1 MFYKRPAE
9 ERGHAD
15 HGWLKSN
22 FSFSF
27 ADYFDENFMGFG
39 PLRVINDDVVAAG
52 KGFGMH
58 PHRDMEIITY
68 VLSGA
73 LEHKGSMGTGSIIKP
88 GDVQHMSAG
97 TGVFHS
103 EFNPSENEAVHLLQI
118 WIIPNKRSVQP
129 RYAQKHY
136 AREEKL
142 NKLRLI
148 ASSDGEDGSIDIYQ
162 DAKVFASVLESGK
175 SVKYELP
182 KERHAWLQV
191 ATGSVKLNDLELM
204 AGDGVAVAEEDL
216 LTITGTGDGGEI
228 ILFDV

>member
-1 MFYKRPAE
+1 MLYKRPAE

-27 ADYFDENFMGFG
+27 ADYYDENFMGFG

-68 VLSGA
+68 VLSGQ
-73 LEHKGSMGTGSIIKP
+73 LEHKDSMGTGSIIKP

-103 EFNPSENEAVHLLQI
+103 EFNPSEKEPVHLLQI
-118 WIIPNKRSVQP
+118 WIIPNKKSVKP
-129 RYAQKHY
+129 RYAQKHFGKD
-136 AREEKL
+136 EKQG
-142 NKLRLI
+142 KLRLI
-148 ASSDGEDGSIDIYQ
+148 ASEHGDEGSVEIYQ
-162 DAKVFASVLESGK
+162 DAKVFASVLSTDETVS
-175 SVKYELP
+175 YELG
-182 KERHAWLQV
+182 KDRHAWVQV
-191 ATGSVKLNDLELM
+191 ALGEIRVNGLDLK
-204 AGDGVAVAEEDL
+204 AGDGVAVAEEDKL
-216 LTITGTGDGGEI
+216 EI
-228 ILFDV
+228 IGNSDSSEFILFDV

>member
-1 MFYKRPAE
+1 MLYKRPAE

-27 ADYFDENFMGFG
+27 ADYHDENFMGFG

-68 VLSGA
+68 VLSGE
-73 LEHKGSMGTGSIIKP
+73 LEHKDSMGTGEVIRP

-97 TGVFHS
+97 TGVLHS
-103 EFNPSENEAVHLLQI
+103 EFNPSDKNPVHLLQI
-118 WIIPNKRSVQP
+118 WIIPNQRSVTP
-129 RYAQKHY
+129 RYAQKHF

-142 NKLRLI
+142 NKLRLV
-148 ASSDGEDGSIDIYQ
+148 ASGDGADGSIDIYQ
-162 DAKVFASVLESGK
+162 DAKVFASVLEKDQAVS
-175 SVKYELP
+175 YELP
-182 KERHAWLQV
+182 KDRHAWLQV
-191 ATGSVKLNDLELM
+191 ATGSVKLNDLELK

>member
-1 MFYKRPAE
+1 MLYKRPAE

-27 ADYFDENFMGFG
+27 ADYYDENFMGFG

-68 VLSGA
+68 VLSGQ
-73 LEHKGSMGTGSIIKP
+73 LEHKDSMGTGSIIKP

-103 EFNPSENEAVHLLQI
+103 EFNPSETEAVHLLQI
-118 WIIPNKRSVQP
+118 WIIPNKKSVQP
-129 RYAQKHY
+129 RYAQKY
-136 AREEKL
+136 FAKEEKQG
-142 NKLRLI
+142 KLRLI
-148 ASSDGEDGSIDIYQ
+148 ASEHGDEGSVEIYQ
-162 DAKVFASVLESGK
+162 DAKVFASVLNKDESV
-175 SVKYELP
+175 SYELG
-182 KERHAWLQV
+182 KDRHAWLQV
-191 ATGSVKLNDLELM
+191 ALGEVKLNGMELK
-204 AGDGVAVAEEDL
+204 AGDGVAVAEEDKL
-216 LTITGTGDGGEI
+216 EIIGASDGAEF

>member
-1 MFYKRPAE
+1 MLYKRPAE

-27 ADYFDENFMGFG
+27 ADYYDENFMGFG

-68 VLSGA
+68 VLSGE
-73 LEHKGSMGTGSIIKP
+73 LEHKDSMGTGSIIKP

-103 EFNPSENEAVHLLQI
+103 EFNPSEKEPVHLLQI
-118 WIIPNKRSVQP
+118 WIVPNKRSVTP
-129 RYAQKHY
+129 RYAQKY
-136 AREEKL
+136 FAREEKQG
-142 NKLRLI
+142 KLRLV
-148 ASSDGEDGSIDIYQ
+148 ASEKGDDGSVEIYQ
-162 DAKVFASVLESGK
+162 DAKVFASVLNKDESVSYALDK
-175 SVKYELP
+175 T
-182 KERHAWLQV
+182 RHAWLQV
-191 ATGSVKLNDLELM
+191 ALGEVKLNGLELK
-204 AGDGVAVAEEDL
+204 AGDGVAVAEEDKL
-216 LTITGTGDGGEI
+216 EITGLSDGAEI